1 VKYEKDRFPSD
12 AFGRHLLG
20 RYTTK
25 RCRHSIASG
34 YSGNPITTFGA
45 SGFGLQYRA
54 AGILQ
59 KAGWSI
65 SLKMKL
71 ASDYLSLPQWDSP
84 LECDRLRTV
93 STSWKEA
100 KPLTAKGK
108 KCVVAIQTPA
118 IAKKGVESSF
128 AEETPGVSGCDL
140 YSYK

>member
-1 VKYEKDRFPSD
+1 MKKIVF
-12 AFGRHLLG
+12 LLMLLAG
-20 RYTTK
+20 TFWADTQQNAAVAT
-25 RCRHSIASG
+25 SLPG
-34 YSGNPITTFGA
+34 YSRNPITTFGA

>member
-1 VKYEKDRFPSD
+1 MKNIVFLLMLLAGTFWADTQQNAAVTPS
-12 AFGRHLLG
+12 LP
-20 RYTTK
+20 
-25 RCRHSIASG
+25 G